1 MVINACLQEWVR
13 FPLCLESQ
21 KNINREATKE
31 KNIPRHWTFGPLT
44 NKTFDGF
51 QRENFTLFFIKG
63 EIYFFNHFLF
73 SLCSFS
79 LPRFLVH
86 LSVCFFKP
94 SVLKSTD
101 LWGTDVFFYFIWCR
115 EFLNSLLILSPW
127 LPGNSGLRFILCFI
141 QLHFFLADF
150 FFFFGNIC
158 LHDDILEYWG
168 SGILLGNVNRTSGP
182 HQYLLSS

>member
-1 MVINACLQEWVR
+1 MPQG
-13 FPLCLESQ
+13 
-21 KNINREATKE
+21 ATEGYWPAECGHKCMSTGMGEVSSLLRKPE
-31 KNIPRHWTFGPLT
+31 KHQQRGYKGEKHTQALNFGPLT

-150 FFFFGNIC
+150 FFFFF
-158 LHDDILEYWG
+158 W
-168 SGILLGNVNRTSGP
+168 
-182 HQYLLSS
+182 